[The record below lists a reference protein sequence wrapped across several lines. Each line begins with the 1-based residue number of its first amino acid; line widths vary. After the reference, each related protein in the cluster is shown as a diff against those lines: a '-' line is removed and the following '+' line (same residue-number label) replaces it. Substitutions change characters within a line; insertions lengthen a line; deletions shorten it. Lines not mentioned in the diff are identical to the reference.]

1 MPFHGFQLTASINI
15 ITNDIIVKAGTHL
28 LAFGV
33 EKIPFLSNIIF
44 WNSGYVQRMKGK
56 TFCLIFFLEKWV
68 CEDLFERN
76 SFPPPSW
83 DQCAGNSFSSPFFKR
98 LRSFQ
103 STSSRVWAP
112 GSESTMKSLVLTDR
126 TFVHWYFCPPGH
138 FFNVHVNFFRPC
150 HF

>member
-56 TFCLIFFLEKWV
+56 TFCLIFFLKSESVKTYLS
-68 CEDLFERN
+68 EILFHHL
-76 SFPPPSW
+76 PK
-83 DQCAGNSFSSPFFKR
+83 DQCAGNSFSPPFFKR

>member
-1 MPFHGFQLTASINI
+1 MVICNLRHSTGSLVPLFVCTITFCVLSSQNSRNMPFHGFQLTASINI

-56 TFCLIFFLEKWV
+56 TFCLIFFLKSESV
-68 CEDLFERN
+68 RTYLSEILFHHL
-76 SFPPPSW
+76 PK
-83 DQCAGNSFSSPFFKR
+83 DQCAGNSFPSPFFKR

-103 STSSRVWAP
+103 STCSRV
-112 GSESTMKSLVLTDR
+112 
-126 TFVHWYFCPPGH
+126 
-138 FFNVHVNFFRPC
+138 
-150 HF
+150 